1 VRRRA
6 LDLLLVMLACCGCAA
21 PHSAP
26 PLATP
31 EQVIASK
38 TDLWGEAAL
47 KQQGGPTYEFFERL
61 LPPLRYVDADFRHYP
76 IVLSAPGARV
86 KGRLVSDGSA
96 INALARQPNWKNE
109 TGTPVRVLV
118 GTQRET
124 FGDDLARLHGPKLAD
139 GYLPIVQL
147 KYTQGGDIYGKEA
160 FAAVDPQLADAGA
173 VLVKFDFP
181 AADRGRIELR
191 FETGY
196 EFLKLDGN
204 VIRTA
209 SGQPVAQFDDNWQ
222 FAPFRASLTSKPKH
236 GASAAVIIYTVAAD
250 AKATTAP
257 ASAAVVE
264 EEAAGQPQTR
274 PTSRPA
280 VHFDLATYAYE
291 RAQCEQRWR
300 AIVDAGTRIIV
311 PEPIVNNA
319 ARALLI
325 QQYEI
330 LAGDQLNYS
339 ASNQYA
345 RKYAYESGD
354 AARSLLLFG
363 HANTVRPCIAPLFT
377 YRRPNIEYHDAG
389 FKLQLLADYYFITRD
404 AALIDEL
411 RPLWQREVDLILA
424 GRQKGEGGLLPR
436 EKYCSDIDTPVRSLK
451 ANSNCWRGLRD
462 LSIVLDETGD
472 KKQAAKLAAVCK
484 EYRDQILAA
493 MTKAIVRSVDPPF
506 VPIALDGEEPPP
518 DPITAT
524 RLGSYWNLI
533 ISGVVWSG
541 IFPVDSEPADAIMRY
556 VRENGGLCMGLTR
569 VQSAA
574 GVWTNVQNIDDLYGL
589 RYQLA
594 LLKRDEVDRA
604 LVGFYAK
611 LAQGMTR
618 DTFLDGESSGI
629 VPLDDGRG
637 GGRQL
642 ALPPNS
648 AANAS
653 FLIQLRHLLVQDWD
667 TDYDGRADTLNLAFA
682 TARAWLED
690 GKCIEVH
697 DAPTPFGNVSF
708 TVNSHLARNRIDAE
722 ITLPDRKPS
731 KIRLRLRVPP
741 GHEITR
747 AEANGTSIPVDHETL
762 DLSTQTETSVRV
774 TAFTRRGSKR

>member
-1 VRRRA
+1 M
-6 LDLLLVMLACCGCAA
+6 LVCGAGCTASQPA
-21 PHSAP
+21 

-31 EQVIASK
+31 EEAIASK

-47 KQQGGPTYEFFERL
+47 KQPGGPTYEFFERL

-76 IVLSAPGARV
+76 ILLSAAGARL
-86 KGRLVSDGSA
+86 KGRLVSNGSA

-109 TGTPVRVLV
+109 TGTPVHVLV
-118 GTQRET
+118 GAQRET
-124 FGDDLARLHGPKLAD
+124 FGSDLARLHGPKLAD

-147 KYTQGGDIYGKEA
+147 KYTQGDDTYGEEA
-160 FAAVDPQLADAGA
+160 FAAIDRQLADAGA
-173 VLVKFDFP
+173 VVVKFDFP

-196 EFLKLDGN
+196 DFLKLDGN

-209 SGQPVAQFDDNWQ
+209 SGQAVAQFDDNWQ
-222 FAPFRASLTSKPKH
+222 FAPFRASLTSKPTH
-236 GASAAVIIYTVAAD
+236 AASATVIIYTVAAD
-250 AKATTAP
+250 AEA
-257 ASAAVVE
+257 ASAPTSVAVVE
-264 EEAAGQPQTR
+264 EEAARHPQAR
-274 PTSRPA
+274 ATSRPA
-280 VHFDLATYAYE
+280 AHFDLATYAQE
-291 RAQCEQRWR
+291 RARCAERWR
-300 AIVDAGTRIIV
+300 ATVDAGARITV
-311 PEPIVNNA
+311 PEPLVNNA

-354 AARSLLLFG
+354 AARSLLYFG
-363 HANTVRPCIAPLFT
+363 HADTVRPCIAPLFT

-389 FKLQLLADYYFITRD
+389 FKLQLLADYFFITRD
-404 AALIDEL
+404 ATIIDEL

-424 GRQKGEGGLLPR
+424 GRQKGEGELLPR

-451 ANSNCWRGLRD
+451 ANANCWRGLRD

-472 KKQAAKLAAVCK
+472 KQQAPKLAAVCK

-493 MTKAIVRSVDPPF
+493 MNKAIVRTVDPPF

-518 DPITAT
+518 NPITAT

-541 IFPVDSEPADAIMRY
+541 IFPVDSEPADDILRY

-569 VQSAA
+569 VQSAP

-604 LVGFYAK
+604 LVGFYGK
-611 LAQGMTR
+611 LAQGMTP
-618 DTFLDGESSGI
+618 DTFMDGESSGI
-629 VPLDDGRG
+629 VPLDRF
-637 GGRQL
+637 GRQL

-653 FLIQLRHLLVQDWD
+653 FLIQLRHLLIQDWD
-667 TDYDGRADTLNLAFA
+667 SDYDGRADTLNLAFA
-682 TARAWLED
+682 TPRAWLQD
-690 GKCIEVH
+690 AKSIEVR
-697 DAPTPFGNVSF
+697 DAPTQFGNVSF
-708 TVNSHLARNRIDAE
+708 TIASHLSRNRIDAE
-722 ITLPDRKPS
+722 ITLPYRRPS
-731 KIRLRLRVPP
+731 TIRLRLRVPP
-741 GHEITR
+741 GYEIAR
-747 AEANGTSIPVDHETL
+747 AEANGQAIRVDYDTL
-762 DLSTQTETSVRV
+762 DLSTQTEKSVRV
-774 TAFTRRGSKR
+774 TAFTRRVGKR